1 MCNVRV
7 NSVSGGQPLQSRTQ
21 LHKQNEA
28 LRARIAR
35 LTEASLRIG
44 ATLEL
49 DTVLREVV
57 ESARA
62 LTDARYGLIT
72 TVDGAGQPHDMVTS
86 GLSEQDHRQIEQW
99 PEGPRL
105 FEHLRE
111 LAGPLRVPDM
121 PSYVHKLGFSGQLLP
136 PGAFQGTPMHHR
148 GTHIGNFY
156 LVEKQGGQ
164 PFTDEDEEVLV
175 LFAAQAG
182 AAIANAR
189 AYREERRARAHL
201 KAVVETSPVGVVVLD
216 AASGRTVS
224 VNGEASR
231 IIDGLRS
238 PEQTDDQLLE
248 VITYRRADGHEIALS
263 EVSLAGQLSGAS
275 RVRAEEITLSVPG
288 GRSVATLL
296 NVTPI
301 RASDG
306 AIVSVVVAMQ
316 DLAPLKELEVQRAQF
331 VSMVSHELRAP
342 LTSISGSVGALL
354 ETWETLH
361 PEEMREY
368 FRLIKD
374 QADHMRGLVSD
385 LLDAGRI
392 EAGTL
397 SVRPEPQSVGVL
409 VETAR
414 NMFHGGGS
422 RHPILIDLPRGLP
435 RVAAERR
442 RIVQVLINLFSN
454 AARHSPETSTIQVE
468 AALAEAHVA
477 ISVRDAGRG
486 VEPERLPRLFEKY
499 PAPGD
504 SAPAIGG
511 GLGLAICKGLV
522 EAHGGRIRAQS
533 AGLGQGTRV
542 TFTLPVTGKIPSEE
556 PAPGRPE
563 RSPDAPGRTRVLV
576 LDDDPLTLRF
586 VRDALTEAGYAV
598 AVSGDPAR
606 LPELILQEAPELVLL
621 DLVLPKTDGIE
632 LMRDIPELAGMPV
645 IFISAYG
652 RDESIADA
660 LSAGA
665 SDYIVKPFSPTE
677 LVARVKAAL
686 RRRAEPEPFTLG
698 DLSIHFN
705 RNVATLGGQ
714 RLELTAKEFF
724 LLRTLS
730 LSAGSPLSVDTLLGK
745 LWRGQNR
752 DASVVRATVKNLRRK
767 LADNARD
774 PVYIVNVR
782 GLGYRMRLPQER

>member
-1 MCNVRV
+1 M
-7 NSVSGGQPLQSRTQ
+7 QSRTQ

-72 TVDGAGQPHDMVTS
+72 TVDGAGQPRDMVTS

-164 PFTDEDEEVLV
+164 
-175 LFAAQAG
+175 
-182 AAIANAR
+182 
-189 AYREERRARAHL
+189 
-201 KAVVETSPVGVVVLD
+201 
-216 AASGRTVS
+216 
-224 VNGEASR
+224 
-231 IIDGLRS
+231 
-238 PEQTDDQLLE
+238 
-248 VITYRRADGHEIALS
+248 
-263 EVSLAGQLSGAS
+263 
-275 RVRAEEITLSVPG
+275 
-288 GRSVATLL
+288 
-296 NVTPI
+296 
-301 RASDG
+301 
-306 AIVSVVVAMQ
+306 
-316 DLAPLKELEVQRAQF
+316 
-331 VSMVSHELRAP
+331 
-342 LTSISGSVGALL
+342 
-354 ETWETLH
+354 
-361 PEEMREY
+361 
-368 FRLIKD
+368 
-374 QADHMRGLVSD
+374 
-385 LLDAGRI
+385 
-392 EAGTL
+392 
-397 SVRPEPQSVGVL
+397 
-409 VETAR
+409 
-414 NMFHGGGS
+414 
-422 RHPILIDLPRGLP
+422 P

-563 RSPDAPGRTRVLV
+563 RSPDAPARTRVLV

-606 LPELILQEAPELVLL
+606 LA
-621 DLVLPKTDGIE
+621 
-632 LMRDIPELAGMPV
+632 
-645 IFISAYG
+645 
-652 RDESIADA
+652 ESEQANDA
-660 LSAGA
+660 
-665 SDYIVKPFSPTE
+665 VKES
-677 LVARVKAAL
+677 L
-686 RRRAEPEPFTLG
+686 LG
-698 DLSIHFN
+698 DF
-705 RNVATLGGQ
+705 
-714 RLELTAKEFF
+714 RLWSVVEL
-724 LLRTLS
+724 
-730 LSAGSPLSVDTLLGK
+730 
-745 LWRGQNR
+745 
-752 DASVVRATVKNLRRK
+752 DASVSV
-767 LADNARD
+767 
-774 PVYIVNVR
+774 
-782 GLGYRMRLPQER
+782 